1 MFDSCQE
8 ASANLH
14 GSGVLILDMTVPM
27 STVHIHLGI
36 PRLWTGE
43 THWERQGKEENP
55 GKERIQENNCKFQI
69 SLGGDVKA

>member
-1 MFDSCQE
+1 
-8 ASANLH
+8 
-14 GSGVLILDMTVPM
+14 M